1 MSELSGKTALVTGAG
16 TGIGAEIALQLARQ
30 GAELVLVARTMER
43 IEEVG
48 ERIREEGLRAHT
60 LAGDIRSP
68 ELFEKMGKIEKPVD
82 ILVNNAAVF
91 ATYGPLEEVAP
102 EEIQAVLDVDLVAAL
117 RLTQFVLPAMKS
129 AGWGR
134 IVHIGSVAGRL
145 GAVGQVAYST
155 AKAGLEGLT
164 RSVAAEVGRHGI
176 TCNLVEPGL
185 VETARTLSKI
195 DEQTRAYLTAA
206 TPLGRPGT
214 PAEVAATVAFLASPR
229 AAAITGAVIPVD
241 GGVGLRSRQQVNP

>member
-1 MSELSGKTALVTGAG
+1 MTELAGKTALVTGAG
-16 TGIGAEIALQLARQ
+16 TGIGAAIAMHLARQ
-30 GAELVLVARTMER
+30 GAELVLVARTMQR
-43 IEEVG
+43 IEAVG
-48 ERIREEGLRAHT
+48 EQIRKEGFRAQA

-68 ELFEKMGKIEKPVD
+68 ELFEHMAKVKQPID

-91 ATYGPLEEVAP
+91 ATYGPLEDIAP

-134 IVHIGSVAGRL
+134 VIHIGSVAGRL

-164 RSVAAEVGRHGI
+164 RSVAAEVGRYGV

-185 VETARTLSKI
+185 VETARTLEKI
-195 DEQTRAYLTAA
+195 DPATRAHLTAA
-206 TPLGRPGT
+206 TPIGRPGT
-214 PAEVAATVAFLASPR
+214 PDEIAATVAFLASPR
-229 AAAITGAVIPVD
+229 ASAITGVILPVD
-241 GGVGLRSRQQVNP
+241 GGVGLR

>member
-1 MSELSGKTALVTGAG
+1 
-16 TGIGAEIALQLARQ
+16 
-30 GAELVLVARTMER
+30 
-43 IEEVG
+43 
-48 ERIREEGLRAHT
+48 
-60 LAGDIRSP
+60 
-68 ELFEKMGKIEKPVD
+68 MGRVKQRVD

-91 ATYGPLEEVAP
+91 ATYGPLEDVAP

-117 RLTQFVLPAMKS
+117 RLTQFVLPGMK
-129 AGWGR
+129 ANGWGR
-134 IVHIGSVAGRL
+134 VIHIGSVAGRL

-164 RSVAAEVGRHGI
+164 RSVAAEVGRHGV

-185 VETARTLSKI
+185 VETARTLEEI
-195 DEQTRAYLTAA
+195 DPQTRANLTAA

-214 PAEVAATVAFLASPR
+214 PEEIAATVVFLASPG

-241 GGVGLRSRQQVNP
+241 GGVGLR